1 MTGPVECDLP
11 FEWGWFG
18 MDLGRA
24 RPIPRLHVYARFPYE
39 SLPPLPQ
46 LDGTLDWLSLLEA
59 PGAGAADRVTDA
71 DWLSLLEARGAEA
84 AEHGMDI
91 EARIRLAR
99 AEEAA
104 KWQRWLS
111 GIEQEAAQL
120 RLTLPRAYV
129 RLMGSD
135 ECLERIPSYAGSWF
149 SQAEHI
155 VPCIGGVQGSLIR
168 FLSDQQGVVVW
179 FLYLSPRGEE
189 LVIGS
194 HAGEID
200 AAKWRKFRGGA
211 GPSAEELARVIANAK
226 ICAPSFEAFIYR
238 FCLECTLFRKLHGFD
253 DTPLTSEEQ
262 RYLAHYEPT
271 IGASST

>member
-1 MTGPVECDLP
+1 MTVPVEHDLP

-46 LDGTLDWLSLLEA
+46 LDGTLDWLSSVDGHA
-59 PGAGAADRVTDA
+59 AGAADRVTDA
-71 DWLSLLEARGAEA
+71 DWLSLLEARGAGA
-84 AEHGMDI
+84 AERGMDI

-99 AEEAA
+99 TEEAA
-104 KWQRWLS
+104 KWRRRLS
-111 GIEQEAAQL
+111 GIEQEAAQVG
-120 RLTLPRAYV
+120 LTLPRAYV
-129 RLMGSD
+129 RLMESSERLD
-135 ECLERIPSYAGSWF
+135 RIPSYAGSWF
-149 SQAEHI
+149 SPAEHI

-179 FLYLSPRGEE
+179 FLYLSPHGEE

-200 AAKWRKFRGGA
+200 AAAWQKIRGGA
-211 GPSAEELARVIANAK
+211 GPSAEELAKAFANAK
-226 ICAPSFEAFIYR
+226 ICAPSFEAFLYR

-253 DTPLTSEEQ
+253 DAPLTSEEQ